1 METNLRPLT
10 LGEILDRTAELYR
23 NHFVLFA
30 GIFAPYAGAALV
42 LNLLLIGL
50 EVLLKNAHA
59 TNLAL
64 WVPLVAGFFEILIL
78 GILFGPV
85 VASVSR
91 AVAWVN
97 MGQPATI
104 RGAYQSTFSQLGRY
118 LWLMTI
124 TFFVVWTPLA
134 LLYGCFFGVMAYNI
148 KGFGTPGG
156 IAAQQASMADPKTML
171 AIGMAALVFFI
182 LIFPVGAYTIVMGL
196 RYALALPACV
206 VENTPARASL
216 RRAIDL
222 SKGAR
227 GRIFVLGL
235 LVGVIKI
242 GLVGMTQIFTIVGI
256 VKHHG
261 EISATMSAISQVIG
275 FFTNTFLGPIY
286 ATGVTLL
293 YYDQRV
299 RKEGFDI
306 EWMMQ
311 AAGLTAQ
318 AQAIEAESAE
328 PEPPVEPH
336 EPEKPYE

>member
-104 RGAYQSTFSQLGRY
+104 RGAYQSLS
-118 LWLMTI
+118 
-124 TFFVVWTPLA
+124 
-134 LLYGCFFGVMAYNI
+134 
-148 KGFGTPGG
+148 
-156 IAAQQASMADPKTML
+156 
-171 AIGMAALVFFI
+171 
-182 LIFPVGAYTIVMGL
+182 LIHI
-196 RYALALPACV
+196 
-206 VENTPARASL
+206 
-216 RRAIDL
+216 
-222 SKGAR
+222 
-227 GRIFVLGL
+227 
-235 LVGVIKI
+235 
-242 GLVGMTQIFTIVGI
+242 
-256 VKHHG
+256 
-261 EISATMSAISQVIG
+261 
-275 FFTNTFLGPIY
+275 
-286 ATGVTLL
+286 
-293 YYDQRV
+293 
-299 RKEGFDI
+299 
-306 EWMMQ
+306 
-311 AAGLTAQ
+311 
-318 AQAIEAESAE
+318 
-328 PEPPVEPH
+328 
-336 EPEKPYE
+336 